1 MTEEL
6 VHRGV
11 YDSSFFMKE
20 LVTNENNECLSVRC
34 DFYQTCKK
42 NRVSKFYNTKR
53 KFLPLVEKNICYS
66 FDSGKRSD
74 LPDNAYPKKFVDF
87 L

>member
-1 MTEEL
+1 MIEEL

-11 YDSSFFMKE
+11 YDSSFFMKQ
-20 LVTNENNECLSVRC
+20 LVTNENDECLSVRC
-34 DFYQTCKK
+34 DFYQTCQKS
-42 NRVSKFYNTKR
+42 RVSKFYNTKR
-53 KFLPLVEKNICYS
+53 KFLPMVQNNVCYS

-74 LPDNAYPKKFVDF
+74 LPDNAYPKKVVDF